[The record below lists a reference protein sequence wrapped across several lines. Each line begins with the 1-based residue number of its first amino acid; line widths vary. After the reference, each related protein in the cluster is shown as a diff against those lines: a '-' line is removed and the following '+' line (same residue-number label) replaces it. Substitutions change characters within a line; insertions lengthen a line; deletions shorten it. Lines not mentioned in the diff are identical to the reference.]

1 MLKKIVL
8 SLLVTVCTLF
18 AYTAPSSIPGSTLI
32 TTEQAYELYK
42 KKTKFLDVR
51 PEKFIRQGKIHGAAE
66 FYVGL
71 MTPKSVFLIGRKN
84 EPIIVYC
91 NGVNCPLTQEAIEKL
106 ISYGYTNL
114 YYYREGF
121 PAWNAAKLPTE

>member
-1 MLKKIVL
+1 MRNL
-8 SLLVTVCTLF
+8 LLVLLFSITTLF
-18 AYTAPSSIPGSTLI
+18 AYTAPQTIPG
-32 TTEQAYELYK
+32 TTYVDTQQAYELYK

-51 PEKFIRQGKIHGAAE
+51 PEKFIKMGKIHGAAE

-106 ISYGYTNL
+106 KSYGYTNL
-114 YYYREGF
+114 YYYRDGF
-121 PAWNAAKLPTE
+121 PAWKAAKLPME

>member
-1 MLKKIVL
+1 MLKKVVL
-8 SLLVTVCTLF
+8 SLLVTLTTLF
-18 AYTAPSSIPGSTLI
+18 AYTAPMSVPGSTYI

-51 PEKFIRQGKIHGAAE
+51 PEKFIKQGKIHGAAE

-71 MTPKSVFLIGRKN
+71 ITPKSVFLIGRKS

-91 NGVNCPLTQEAIEKL
+91 NGVNCPLTQEAIQKL
-106 ISYGYTNL
+106 VSYGYNNL
-114 YYYREGF
+114 YYYRDGF
-121 PAWNAAKLPTE
+121 PAWKAANFPTE